1 MEPPEAVTADGPDAG
16 AGPVAPVS
24 RAWMTRL
31 GVAGTGLFCG
41 WFGPIQ
47 VLLGLQA
54 AALTPDHKEA
64 TLTLVTGVGAA
75 VSTLA
80 NPVAGALSDR
90 TRSRRGRRVPWIVG
104 GGLVGALGLV
114 VLALAH
120 SVPVMVLGWCI
131 VQAGLNGTLAGLTA
145 AVPDL
150 VPLEQRGLVS
160 GVVGMT
166 QTLGIVIGT
175 AVASLVAGIA
185 AAYLVLAVLVLAA
198 LAPFALRSGDRPVTG
213 PIRPW
218 PGGRAFLA
226 GFWISPRRHPDF
238 AWAWLTR
245 FLATISN
252 SVCTFYLL
260 YFLTDAVRV
269 EDPEAGVLVLT
280 LIYAAVLVATAMV
293 AGAASDRI
301 GRRKPFVMWSG
312 LLMSAAAAVL
322 AFVQTWP
329 AALVGAVVLGVGYGV
344 YISVDFALITQVLP
358 SAGDRA
364 RDLGVINIANALP
377 QVLAPAL
384 AGPLITWYAAHS
396 TYTAGY
402 RTLYLL
408 AAAFGVAAALLITR
422 IRSVD

>member
-1 MEPPEAVTADGPDAG
+1 MEPPEATADGPDAG

-90 TRSRRGRRVPWIVG
+90 TRSRRGRRVPWVVG
-104 GGLVGALGLV
+104 GALVGALGLV
-114 VLALAH
+114 VLALAQ

-150 VPLEQRGLVS
+150 VPVEQRGLVS

-175 AVASLVAGIA
+175 AVASLVAGIG

-198 LAPFALRSGDRPVTG
+198 IAPFALRSGDRPVTG

-252 SVCTFYLL
+252 SICTFYLL

-269 EDPEAGVLVLT
+269 EDPEGGVLVLT

-384 AGPLITWYAAHS
+384 AGPLITWYAANS

>member
-90 TRSRRGRRVPWIVG
+90 TRSRRGRRVPWVVG
-104 GGLVGALGLV
+104 GALVGALGLV
-114 VLALAH
+114 VLALAQ

-150 VPLEQRGLVS
+150 VPVEQRGLVS

-175 AVASLVAGIA
+175 AVASLVAGIG

-198 LAPFALRSGDRPVTG
+198 IAPFALRSGDRPVTG

-252 SVCTFYLL
+252 SICTFYLL

-269 EDPEAGVLVLT
+269 EDPEGGVLVLT

-384 AGPLITWYAAHS
+384 AGPLITWYAANS